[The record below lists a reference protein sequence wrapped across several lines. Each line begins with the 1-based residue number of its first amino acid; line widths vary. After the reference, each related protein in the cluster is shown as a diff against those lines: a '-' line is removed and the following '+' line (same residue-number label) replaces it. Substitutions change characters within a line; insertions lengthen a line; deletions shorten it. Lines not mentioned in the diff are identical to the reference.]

1 MDVTE
6 MPVARAEVGSGSTA
20 SLGTERLS
28 LFVLVGAIVLGA
40 LLRLA
45 YLGRLS
51 LWLDEAFSVN
61 TAALPG
67 WSEFWQIVSVDVNF
81 NMIAYYML
89 LRLWLVAGDGD
100 VWVRALSVVPAVA
113 TLVPL
118 YVLGRRLLGARVAL
132 LAAALLAVN
141 AFHIRYAQ
149 EARGYTLVV
158 LMITLSSLAFVRL
171 VEDKSPRAWVLYI
184 LTSSLAVYTQLF
196 SILVLIAHWLSLALL
211 PRRNVP
217 WRQMLWGALLLAFLF
232 VPIGVWLLRGIEGS
246 ITWIE
251 RPSLYDL
258 ARFFYTASGGAAAI
272 VEAGREHP
280 LGRVARRLL
289 LLAYLLPAAVGAV
302 RVALKHR
309 WQPTR
314 ERWHFGFVVL
324 WLVVPIGVAF
334 AVSLEQPIFE
344 PRYLLV
350 TLPPLCLLAAAG
362 LSLIRPRWLFAAAV
376 VVVLGL
382 GLYGTRTYYTFAV
395 KDDWRGATGYILSK
409 ATPRDGIIFHAHF
422 TSWGFDYYTRR
433 QGQQGPRRLRSEE
446 LAPGADLPER
456 VWLVLAYDWGKRE
469 ETARAIEASLR
480 RVYSLSERREFEGI
494 GPHPIRVSLYAG
506 RPSP

>member
-1 MDVTE
+1 MSVAVTE
-6 MPVARAEVGSGSTA
+6 MPGALAEVGSGSTPSQRTA
-20 SLGTERLS
+20 RLS
-28 LFVLVGAIVLGA
+28 LFVLVGAIVLGS

-61 TAALPG
+61 TAAAPG
-67 WSEFWQIVSVDVNF
+67 WAEFWQIVSVEVN
-81 NMIAYYML
+81 MAAYYAL
-89 LRLWLVAGDGD
+89 LRLWLIVGDSEF
-100 VWVRALSVVPAVA
+100 WVRTLSVVAAVV
-113 TLVPL
+113 TLIPL
-118 YVLGRRLLGARVAL
+118 YVLGKRLLGVRVAL

-149 EARGYTLVV
+149 EARGYTLAV
-158 LMITLSSLAFVRL
+158 LMITLSSLAFVWL
-171 VEDKSPRAWVLYI
+171 VDNRSARAWALYA
-184 LTSSLAVYTQLF
+184 LTSVLAVYTQLF
-196 SILVLIAHWLSLALL
+196 SILVLLAQWLSLALL
-211 PRRNVP
+211 PRREVP
-217 WRQMLWGALLLAFLF
+217 WRRMLWGAVLLAFLS
-232 VPIGVWLLRGIEGS
+232 VPIGVWLLRGMVGAIS
-246 ITWIE
+246 WIE

-258 ARFFYTASGGAAAI
+258 ARFFHTASGGAAAI
-272 VEAGREHP
+272 VEAGREHL

-289 LLAYLLPAAVGAV
+289 LLAYLLPAGVGAV
-302 RVALKHR
+302 RVALRHR

-362 LSLIRPRWLFAAAV
+362 LSLIRPRWLFAATV

-382 GLYGTRTYYTFAV
+382 SLYGTRTYYTFAV

-409 ATPRDGIIFHAHF
+409 STPRDGIIFHAHF
-422 TSWGFDYYTRR
+422 TSWGFDYYARR
-433 QGQQGPRRLRSEE
+433 RGRQGPRRLRSEE

-494 GPHPIRVSLYAG
+494 GPHPIRVSLYA
-506 RPSP
+506 RTPSP